1 MGIQDAVNYDDLR
14 LAAKKRVPKIMFDF
28 IEGGADD
35 EIGLDRNQQAFRDI
49 ALVPRY
55 MEDVFVRDQTAT
67 MFDRTY
73 ASPFGIS
80 PTGLAGMFRSGADL
94 MLAAAARDA
103 NIPFVMSGSSNAS
116 MEDLA
121 MLAPD
126 HGWYQLYAAR
136 DKAISEDMIRRADAA
151 GLSTLVLTV
160 DVPVHSNR
168 DRNTRNR
175 LARPLN
181 LSLSTKLDAL
191 SYPGWLL
198 EYMRNGM
205 PMFDNWLPY
214 AGANATTDDVADLV
228 AAQTAPSLTWDDVAR
243 FRELWPRKFIIKGI
257 MHPDD
262 AVRCADMGC
271 DGIVV
276 SNHGAR
282 QLDRAPASIE
292 VLPAIAAAVGDRM
305 TIMLDS
311 GVQRGS
317 DIATALCLGADF
329 VFVGRATL
337 YGVTAA
343 GILGATKAIE
353 ILQRELD
360 LILGQIGAPDI
371 AALGEEFIFKPQPRN
386 Y

>member
-1 MGIQDAVNYDDLR
+1 MDIQDAVNYDDLR

-55 MEDVFVRDQTAT
+55 FEDVFVRDQKAEL
-67 MFDRTY
+67 FGRTY
-73 ASPFGIS
+73 DSPFGIS
-80 PTGLAGMFRSGADL
+80 PTGLAGMFRTGADL
-94 MLAAAARDA
+94 MLAEAARDA
-103 NIPFVMSGSSNAS
+103 NVPFVMSGSSNAS
-116 MEDLA
+116 IEALGK
-121 MLAPD
+121 LAPD

-136 DKAISEDMIRRADAA
+136 DKSISEDMIKRAEAA

-168 DRNTRNR
+168 ERNTRNR
-175 LARPLN
+175 FARPLN
-181 LSLSTKLDAL
+181 LKLSTMLDAM

-198 EYMRNGM
+198 EYLREGM
-205 PMFDNWLPY
+205 PMFDNWQPY
-214 AGANATTDDVADLV
+214 AKASANADDVAELV
-228 AAQTAPSLTWDDVAR
+228 STQTAPSLTWDDLAR
-243 FRELWPRKFIIKGI
+243 FRELWPRNFVVKGI

-311 GVQRGS
+311 GVRRGS
-317 DIATALCLGADF
+317 DIVTALCLGADF

-343 GILGATKAIE
+343 GIPGATKAIE

>member
-94 MLAAAARDA
+94 MLAEAARDA

-168 DRNTRNR
+168 ERNTRNR
-175 LARPLN
+175 FARPLN

-228 AAQTAPSLTWDDVAR
+228 AAQTAPSLT
-243 FRELWPRKFIIKGI
+243 
-257 MHPDD
+257 
-262 AVRCADMGC
+262 
-271 DGIVV
+271 
-276 SNHGAR
+276 
-282 QLDRAPASIE
+282 
-292 VLPAIAAAVGDRM
+292 
-305 TIMLDS
+305 
-311 GVQRGS
+311 
-317 DIATALCLGADF
+317 
-329 VFVGRATL
+329 
-337 YGVTAA
+337 
-343 GILGATKAIE
+343 
-353 ILQRELD
+353 
-360 LILGQIGAPDI
+360 
-371 AALGEEFIFKPQPRN
+371 
-386 Y
+386 

>member
-1 MGIQDAVNYDDLR
+1 
-14 LAAKKRVPKIMFDF
+14 
-28 IEGGADD
+28 
-35 EIGLDRNQQAFRDI
+35 
-49 ALVPRY
+49 
-55 MEDVFVRDQTAT
+55 
-67 MFDRTY
+67 
-73 ASPFGIS
+73 
-80 PTGLAGMFRSGADL
+80 
-94 MLAAAARDA
+94 
-103 NIPFVMSGSSNAS
+103 
-116 MEDLA
+116 
-121 MLAPD
+121 
-126 HGWYQLYAAR
+126 
-136 DKAISEDMIRRADAA
+136 
-151 GLSTLVLTV
+151 
-160 DVPVHSNR
+160 
-168 DRNTRNR
+168 
-175 LARPLN
+175 
-181 LSLSTKLDAL
+181 
-191 SYPGWLL
+191 
-198 EYMRNGM
+198 
-205 PMFDNWLPY
+205 
-214 AGANATTDDVADLV
+214 
-228 AAQTAPSLTWDDVAR
+228 LTWDDLAR
-243 FRELWPRKFIIKGI
+243 FRELWPRNFVVKGI

-311 GVQRGS
+311 GVRRGS
-317 DIATALCLGADF
+317 DIVTALCLGADF

-343 GILGATKAIE
+343 GIPGATKAIE

>member
-55 MEDVFVRDQTAT
+55 FEDVFVRDQKAEL
-67 MFDRTY
+67 FGRTY
-73 ASPFGIS
+73 DSPFGIS
-80 PTGLAGMFRSGADL
+80 PTGLAGMFRTGADL
-94 MLAAAARDA
+94 MLAEAARDA
-103 NIPFVMSGSSNAS
+103 NVPFVMSGSSNAS
-116 MEDLA
+116 IEALGK
-121 MLAPD
+121 LAPD

-136 DKAISEDMIRRADAA
+136 DKSISEDMIKRAEAA

-168 DRNTRNR
+168 ERNTRNR
-175 LARPLN
+175 FARPLN
-181 LSLSTKLDAL
+181 LKLSTMLDAM

-198 EYMRNGM
+198 EYLREGM
-205 PMFDNWLPY
+205 PMFDNWQPY
-214 AGANATTDDVADLV
+214 AKASANADDVAELV
-228 AAQTAPSLTWDDVAR
+228 STQTAPSLTWDDLAR
-243 FRELWPRKFIIKGI
+243 FRELWPRNFVVKGI

-311 GVQRGS
+311 GVRRGS
-317 DIATALCLGADF
+317 DIVTALCLGADF

-343 GILGATKAIE
+343 GIPGATKAIE

>member
-94 MLAAAARDA
+94 MLAEAARDA

-168 DRNTRNR
+168 ERNTRNR
-175 LARPLN
+175 FARPLN

-243 FRELWPRKFIIKGI
+243 FRELWPRKFIIKGN

>member
-1 MGIQDAVNYDDLR
+1 
-14 LAAKKRVPKIMFDF
+14 
-28 IEGGADD
+28 
-35 EIGLDRNQQAFRDI
+35 
-49 ALVPRY
+49 
-55 MEDVFVRDQTAT
+55 
-67 MFDRTY
+67 
-73 ASPFGIS
+73 
-80 PTGLAGMFRSGADL
+80 
-94 MLAAAARDA
+94 
-103 NIPFVMSGSSNAS
+103 MSGSSNAS
-116 MEDLA
+116 IEALGK
-121 MLAPD
+121 LAPD

-136 DKAISEDMIRRADAA
+136 DKSISEDMIKRAEAA

-168 DRNTRNR
+168 ERNTRNR
-175 LARPLN
+175 FARPLN
-181 LSLSTKLDAL
+181 LKLSTMLDAM

-198 EYMRNGM
+198 EYLREGM
-205 PMFDNWLPY
+205 PMFDNWQPY
-214 AGANATTDDVADLV
+214 AKASANADDVAELV
-228 AAQTAPSLTWDDVAR
+228 STQTAPSLTWDDLAR
-243 FRELWPRKFIIKGI
+243 FRELWPRNFVVKGI

-311 GVQRGS
+311 GVRRGS
-317 DIATALCLGADF
+317 DIVTALCLGADF

-343 GILGATKAIE
+343 GIPGATKAIE

>member
-94 MLAAAARDA
+94 MLAEAARDA

-168 DRNTRNR
+168 ERNTRNR
-175 LARPLN
+175 FARPLN

>member
-80 PTGLAGMFRSGADL
+80 PTGLAGMFRSGVDL
-94 MLAAAARDA
+94 MLAEAARDA

-168 DRNTRNR
+168 ERNTRNR
-175 LARPLN
+175 FARPLN